1 MPELIEQKVSIGND
15 AYGRRVTMTRR
26 RNYDGKILWEIV
38 SDQMS
43 QRDQGERMSGLSDE
57 NIRQMVEALKL
68 IKT

>member
-1 MPELIEQKVSIGND
+1 MPEIIEQKVSIGND

-26 RNYDGKILWEIV
+26 RNYAGKILWDIV

-43 QRDQGERMSGLSDE
+43 QRDEGERMSGLSDE
-57 NIRQMVEALKL
+57 NLRQMVEALKL

>member
-1 MPELIEQKVSIGND
+1 MPEIIEQKVSIGND

-26 RNYDGKILWEIV
+26 RNYDGKILWDIV

-43 QRDQGERMSGLSDE
+43 QRDEGERMSGLSDE